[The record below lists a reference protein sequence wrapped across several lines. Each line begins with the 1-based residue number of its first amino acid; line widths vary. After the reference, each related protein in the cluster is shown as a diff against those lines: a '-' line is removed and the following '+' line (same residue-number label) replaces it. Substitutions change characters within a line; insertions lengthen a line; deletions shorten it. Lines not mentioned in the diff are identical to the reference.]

1 MGTNPQAEV
10 LPRIAR
16 YKELIERSRKLREKS
31 KVLIECSHH
40 LCRTPMG
47 QEVERESTNQ
57 KMDARF
63 PEERP

>member
-16 YKELIERSRKLREKS
+16 YKELIEKSRKLREES
-31 KVLIECSHH
+31 IVLIEHSHQ
-40 LCRTPMG
+40 LRIALG
-47 QEVERESTNQ
+47 QEVDREGNNEKT
-57 KMDARF
+57 DARF